1 MNDKPGNLMFIDKVN
16 ISGENGSIE
25 DRLNRYEILKA
36 EANTVRENDK
46 VLIRSLFRNF
56 YNKQLRVGIGFQ
68 RAYGSILSGDYFDLI
83 KLPDNNYLF
92 VFADISGH
100 GLPAYTTLIR
110 LRSAITIAI
119 KRSRRIF
126 EKTGSMNQKFL
137 IQDICTKFTDI
148 MDESNSDDFAC
159 VNFTFITNDDNRY
172 RLRFF
177 NRSMLFPIIIRNK
190 GESGI
195 EVINLNAKHNEW
207 EPRVGSILGSDLR
220 KLLTDFY
227 LETPIC
233 EFTIT
238 ESDSL
243 FFFSDG
249 ITEAYNPSGGLDNG
263 KSSGEE
269 AFGEKRVEDILM
281 SSYRN
286 HPQEI
291 INGLFQN
298 VYQFIG
304 NPEMQEDD
312 MTAVL
317 IDFPP
322 PSDRY

>member
-1 MNDKPGNLMFIDKVN
+1 MNDKPGNLMFIDKIN

-25 DRLNRYEILKA
+25 DKLNRYEILKA

-46 VLIRSLFRNF
+46 VLIKSLFRNF

-177 NRSMLFPIIIRNK
+177 NRSMLFPMIIRNNEK
-190 GESGI
+190 SGI
-195 EVINLNAKHNEW
+195 EILNLNKKHREW
-207 EPRVGSILGSDLR
+207 NPRMGSILGSDLR
-220 KLLTDFY
+220 KLISDVY
-227 LETPIC
+227 LETPVC
-233 EFTIT
+233 EFTIS
-238 ESDSL
+238 ELDSV

-249 ITEAYNPSGGLDNG
+249 ITEAYGPSGESNDSIVAGQ
-263 KSSGEE
+263 EE
-269 AFGEKRVEDILM
+269 FGEKRVENILM
-281 SSYRN
+281 NSHRN

-298 VYQFIG
+298 VYRFIG

-322 PSDRY
+322 ASDQV

>member
-1 MNDKPGNLMFIDKVN
+1 MFIDKIN

-119 KRSRRIF
+119 KRSRRIS

-137 IQDICTKFTDI
+137 IRDICTKFTDI

-159 VNFTFITNDDNRY
+159 VNFTFITNDDSRY

-177 NRSMLFPIIIRNK
+177 NRSMLFPMVIRSR
-190 GESGI
+190 GESDI
-195 EVINLNAKHNEW
+195 EVINLNKQYEDW
-207 EPRVGSILGSDLR
+207 KPRVGSILGSDLR
-220 KLLTDFY
+220 KLLEDHY
-227 LETPIC
+227 LETPTC
-233 EFTIT
+233 EFTLS
-238 ESDSL
+238 ESDSVL
-243 FFFSDG
+243 FYSDG
-249 ITEAYNPSGGLDNG
+249 ITEAYNPSGGLNNG
-263 KSSGEE
+263 MTGGEE
-269 AFGEKRVEDILM
+269 EFGEKRVEDILM
-281 SSYRN
+281 SFHRH

-291 INGLFQN
+291 INNLYQN
-298 VYQFIG
+298 V
-304 NPEMQEDD
+304 
-312 MTAVL
+312 
-317 IDFPP
+317 
-322 PSDRY
+322 

>member
-1 MNDKPGNLMFIDKVN
+1 MNDKPGRLMFIDKIN

-46 VLIRSLFRNF
+46 ILIRSLFRNF

-83 KLPDNNYLF
+83 KLPDDNYLF

-126 EKTGSMNQKFL
+126 EKTGTLNQKFL
-137 IQDICTKFTDI
+137 IRDLCTKFTDI

-159 VNFTFITNDDNRY
+159 VNFTFITNDDNKY
-172 RLRFF
+172 RLSFF
-177 NRSMLFPIIIRNK
+177 NRSMLFPIIIRSRD
-190 GESGI
+190 ESGI
-195 EVINLNAKHNEW
+195 EIINLNRRYGDW
-207 EPRVGSILGSDLR
+207 EPKAGCILGSDLR
-220 KLLTDFY
+220 KLIPDEY
-227 LETPIC
+227 LETPVC
-233 EFTIT
+233 EFTIS
-238 ESDSL
+238 ESDSVL
-243 FFFSDG
+243 FYSDG
-249 ITEAYNPSGGLDNG
+249 IIEAYNPSRSRKNSPHEGGQ
-263 KSSGEE
+263 E
-269 AFGEKRVEDILM
+269 FGEKRVEDILM
-281 SSYRN
+281 NSHKK
-286 HPQEI
+286 HPQEV
-291 INGLFQN
+291 INSLFQS
-298 VYQFIG
+298 VYRFIG

-322 PSDRY
+322 A